1 MLVYFQT
8 FAVQDSDIHSA
19 NHTRTLFFNMAHLPD
34 IELLL
39 NECRFEAT
47 RSSGSGGQNVNKVS
61 TKVILIFN
69 VLESNVLD
77 DGQKEVFL
85 SELHTRISKHGVFRI
100 SSGRERTQLANR
112 KAVTEKFSMLVQK
125 AFETEEERIATKPTR
140 SSKLRRVASKK
151 ALSDKKSSRS
161 QRFED
166 EMD

>member
-1 MLVYFQT
+1 
-8 FAVQDSDIHSA
+8 
-19 NHTRTLFFNMAHLPD
+19 MAQLPD
-34 IELLL
+34 IESLI
-39 NECRFEAT
+39 NECRYEAT

-77 DGQKEVFL
+77 DEQKGVFL
-85 SELHTRISKHGVFRI
+85 SELHTRISKHGIFRI

-112 KAVTEKFSMLVQK
+112 KTVTDKFVMLVQK

-140 SSKLRRVASKK
+140 SSKLRRVETKK
-151 ALSDKKSSRS
+151 ALSEKKSSRS
-161 QRFED
+161 QKFED

>member
-8 FAVQDSDIHSA
+8 FAVQDSEIQSA
-19 NHTRTLFFNMAHLPD
+19 NNTRTLFFSMAQLPD
-34 IELLL
+34 IESLI
-39 NECRFEAT
+39 NECRYEAT

-77 DGQKEVFL
+77 DEQKGVFL
-85 SELHTRISKHGVFRI
+85 SELHTRISKHGIFRI

-112 KAVTEKFSMLVQK
+112 KTVTDKFVMLVQK

-140 SSKLRRVASKK
+140 SSKLRRVETKK
-151 ALSDKKSSRS
+151 ALSEKKSSRS
-161 QRFED
+161 QKFED

>member
-8 FAVQDSDIHSA
+8 FAVQDSEIQSV
-19 NHTRTLFFNMAHLPD
+19 NNTRTLFFSMAQLPD
-34 IELLL
+34 IESLI
-39 NECRFEAT
+39 NECRYEAT

-77 DGQKEVFL
+77 DEQKGLFL
-85 SELHTRISKHGVFRI
+85 SELHTRISKHGIFRI

-112 KAVTEKFSMLVQK
+112 KTVTDKFVMLVQK

-140 SSKLRRVASKK
+140 SSKLRRVETKK
-151 ALSDKKSSRS
+151 ALSEKKSSRS
-161 QRFED
+161 QKYED